1 MTPDILAEVAKTIGP
16 SAAILLYMWVNRAP
30 SPKEKADDPAK
41 EIVAL
46 LRKLETNIEI
56 ILDRMER

>member
-1 MTPDILAEVAKTIGP
+1 MTPEILAEVAKTIGP
-16 SAAILLYMWVNRAP
+16 SAAILLYMWVNRVP
-30 SPKEKADDPAK
+30 SPKEKAEDPTK

-46 LRKLETNIEI
+46 LQKLETNIEI

>member
-1 MTPDILAEVAKTIGP
+1 MTPEILAEVAKTIGP
-16 SAAILLYMWVNRAP
+16 SAAILAYMWVNRAP
-30 SPKEKADDPAK
+30 NAKEKTEDPAK

-46 LRKLETNIEI
+46 LRKMETNIEI